1 MNHPFRSSW
10 LRLTLPFVFIVVAT
24 SAASAQ
30 ERVAAQANIAAPAK
44 AAAQEKNQTGPYL
57 DDRGT
62 GMATS
67 MFGTYVRRGELL
79 VYPFFE
85 AYVDKNLEYKPDE
98 WGYKGDLDY
107 RGSYKAKE
115 ALIWGA
121 YGITDKLAVE
131 FETAVIRATFDKA
144 AADLS
149 ALPSRVTQSGLG
161 DVEGQI
167 RYRWRQEDA
176 ERPEVFSYFEAV
188 IPHHGE
194 KFLVGTSGWELK
206 FGTGFIRGFRWGTIT
221 TRAALEYVPSSSSPF
236 DLGEYGVE
244 YLKRVSPQWRV
255 YLGVEGTQ
263 DEVGLITEAQWH
275 VSQNAFIRFN
285 NGLGLT
291 SKSTDWAPEIGVVF
305 SFPMRK

>member
-1 MNHPFRSSW
+1 MTNTLRSTWFRVA
-10 LRLTLPFVFIVVAT
+10 LFLGLTVVSV
-24 SAASAQ
+24 SAAHAQ
-30 ERVAAQANIAAPAK
+30 ENVAAQQAAP
-44 AAAQEKNQTGPYL
+44 QEKSQAGPYL
-57 DDRGT
+57 EDRGT

-85 AYVDKNLEYKPDE
+85 AYVDNNLEYKPDE
-98 WGYKGDLDY
+98 WGYNGDLDY
-107 RGSYKAKE
+107 RGRYRANE

-149 ALPSRVTQSGLG
+149 GLPSRVTQSGLG

-188 IPHHGE
+188 VPHHGE

-236 DLGEYGVE
+236 DIGEYAVE
-244 YLKRVSPQWRV
+244 YLKRVSPQWRL

-305 SFPMRK
+305 SIPTRK